1 MTGKFVNMDH
11 GQDTDEWALQNGYI
25 SVVPTMFDLTDHQRI
40 GTLNNWDLNG

>member
-1 MTGKFVNMDH
+1 MDH

-40 GTLNNWDLNG
+40 GTINNWDLNG